1 MKVESRF
8 QVGSPI
14 ERVWEALLDLER
26 VAPCLPGARIL
37 ERTGPDAYSFAMK
50 VKVGPVQVE
59 YLGDL
64 RVLARDPAARRAVLE
79 GKAREAR
86 GQGGASG
93 QAELRLAE
101 EGSAT
106 RGEVAAELQIRG
118 RVATLG
124 RGILQDVA
132 DKLCE
137 TFAANLAAMLA
148 GSAEPAPPAPDPVGG
163 APSAPAPRAA
173 SPPASASA
181 PPAPVAA
188 GASRAPGA
196 APEALPALELLARVA
211 AGRLARPGV
220 LLTAA
225 AGVFALGFLAGRCA

>member
-8 QVGSPI
+8 EVGSPI
-14 ERVWEALLDLER
+14 DRVWEALLDLER

-37 ERTGPDAYSFAMK
+37 ERSGPDAYAFAMK

-64 RVLARDPAARRAVLE
+64 RVLEQDAAARRAVLE

-93 QAELRLAE
+93 QVELRLHDA
-101 EGSAT
+101 GSAT
-106 RGEVAAELQIRG
+106 RGEVLAEVQIRG

-124 RGILQDVA
+124 RGVLQDVA

-148 GSAEPAPPAPDPVGG
+148 GAAEPAGG
-163 APSAPAPRAA
+163 APGPPAGSSAPAAATAQA
-173 SPPASASA
+173 SP
-181 PPAPVAA
+181 AA
-188 GASRAPGA
+188 GAA
-196 APEALPALELLARVA
+196 AEALSGVDLLARVA
-211 AGRLARPGV
+211 AGRLARPRALFLAG
-220 LLTAA
+220 
-225 AGVFALGFLAGRCA
+225 AGVFALGYLAGRCA